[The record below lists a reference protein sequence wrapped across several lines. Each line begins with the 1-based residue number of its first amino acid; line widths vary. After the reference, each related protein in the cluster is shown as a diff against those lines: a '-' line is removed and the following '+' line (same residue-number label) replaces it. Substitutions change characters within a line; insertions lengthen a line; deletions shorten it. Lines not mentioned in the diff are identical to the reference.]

1 MDWDDVRLFLAVTR
15 NVTLVQASARLG
27 TSHSTVSRRL
37 AALQARIKVPL
48 FDRSRGGYART
59 EAGEAFY
66 ESALRMEAEFLGLT
80 RTLAGRDALDAQTVQ
95 VSVPDVL
102 ANHLAPHLAA
112 FRRRE
117 PRIRLEI
124 GVDNSP
130 VDLDRREADIV
141 LRASRGPQPHLVGT
155 RVGQTAWAVYAA
167 RSRRPRTVD
176 DADLP
181 WIGYA
186 KSLAALPVAQWMR
199 EHVPEERIALRTDS
213 SVAAEAYAR
222 AGLGAAC
229 LWCLAGDRDRQLV
242 RLTPPL
248 PDVAS
253 DLWLLTHPDLSRSER
268 VGGFDLS
275 SPAPCAPTTQPAG
288 GQAKSKPTRHAASG
302 TRTFC
307 SVPGKVDDWEGVSR
321 CPPC

>member
-1 MDWDDVRLFLAVTR
+1 
-15 NVTLVQASARLG
+15 
-27 TSHSTVSRRL
+27 
-37 AALQARIKVPL
+37 
-48 FDRSRGGYART
+48 
-59 EAGEAFY
+59 
-66 ESALRMEAEFLGLT
+66 MEAEFLGLM
-80 RTLAGRDALDAQTVQ
+80 RTLAGRDARRADGAGEG
-95 VSVPDVL
+95 VPGVL

-155 RVGQTAWAVYAA
+155 RVEANRVGRLRGAVAA
-167 RSRRPRTVD
+167 ATHRRRRRPTVD
-176 DADLP
+176 RLREEPRRPASRAVDARARP
-181 WIGYA
+181 GGA
-186 KSLAALPVAQWMR
+186 HRAQDGLVGR
-199 EHVPEERIALRTDS
+199 GGGLR
-213 SVAAEAYAR
+213 R

-253 DLWLLTHPDLSRSER
+253 DLWLLTHPDLRRSER
-268 VGGFDLS
+268 VGRVRSFL
-275 SPAPCAPTTQPAG
+275 A
-288 GQAKSKPTRHAASG
+288 
-302 TRTFC
+302 RTLRTARNRLE
-307 SVPGKVDDWEGVSR
+307 GKR
-321 CPPC
+321 R